1 VTRAVSEHPRWADL
15 DYKFCPKCG
24 APLESK
30 IIKPTEPERLVC
42 TECHFIFFI
51 DPKVAAGTIFQIG
64 SKIVLARRA
73 IDPGYGKWVFPGGF
87 VDRGETAEEAARRE
101 AKEEVNAEVEL
112 KELVGVYSYSGVPI
126 VVIVFAARLIGGD
139 VSAAD
144 ECLEVRGFTP
154 EEIPWQELAF
164 SSIRDALK
172 DYLRRYTSVIPPGEE
187 ES

>member
-1 VTRAVSEHPRWADL
+1 M
-15 DYKFCPKCG
+15 
-24 APLESK
+24 
-30 IIKPTEPERLVC
+30 
-42 TECHFIFFI
+42 
-51 DPKVAAGTIFQIG
+51 
-64 SKIVLARRA
+64 
-73 IDPGYGKWVFPGGF
+73 
-87 VDRGETAEEAARRE
+87 
-101 AKEEVNAEVEL
+101 EL

-172 DYLRRYTSVIPPGEE
+172 DYLRRYGNVTPPGEE